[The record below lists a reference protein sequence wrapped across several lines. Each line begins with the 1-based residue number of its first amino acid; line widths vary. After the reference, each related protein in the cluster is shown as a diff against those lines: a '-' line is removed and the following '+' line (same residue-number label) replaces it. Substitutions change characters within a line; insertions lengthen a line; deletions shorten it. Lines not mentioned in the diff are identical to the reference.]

1 LKKFQWIWNSGDL
14 KLEIKIFLKISSS
27 KCQKLF
33 ASKVKFYS
41 NSKILT
47 VLAYGKN
54 SLQPVVVWSQDASF
68 LQIWVQ
74 NSKKKFAG
82 YSWVK
87 TVEYHR
93 TQQANVLLE

>member
-1 LKKFQWIWNSGDL
+1 MNLNSGDL
-14 KLEIKIFLKISSS
+14 KLEIKIFLKISFS

-47 VLAYGKN
+47 VLAFKKN
-54 SLQPVVVWSQDASF
+54 SLQHVVVWSQDASF

-74 NSKKKFAG
+74 NLKKNLPGTHGLRDICSLKDEA
-82 YSWVK
+82 SSS
-87 TVEYHR
+87 ESEA
-93 TQQANVLLE
+93 QI

>member
-1 LKKFQWIWNSGDL
+1 LNSGDL
-14 KLEIKIFLKISSS
+14 RLEIKIFLKISSS
-27 KCQKLF
+27 KSQKLF

-47 VLAYGKN
+47 VLAFKKN

-74 NSKKKFAG
+74 NSKKNLPG
-82 YSWVK
+82 TNGLS
-87 TVEYHR
+87 
-93 TQQANVLLE
+93 N